1 MSCKKREIKPESDQ
15 ASRSNYQFTR
25 KGLKNMLTTHGDAI
39 TKIYM
44 GQTAWFLQKIKLKG
58 RNKRK

>member
-1 MSCKKREIKPESDQ
+1 MSCKKKKIKPESDQ
-15 ASRSNYQFTR
+15 ASRSNYQFTI

-44 GQTAWFLQKIKLKG
+44 GQTTWFLHKIKFKRG
-58 RNKRK
+58 NKRK